1 MNSRQRPKPIRFSIY
16 RVISVMML
24 ASMLIVGKS
33 RRVDA
38 QEKAPDLRM
47 LLNLDLFG
55 AQPSSST
62 ADAPSGDGE
71 SATGPSM
78 LDQIRALN
86 SMGYLGGTPG
96 GQSPSLLAPSGNG
109 GAAQNPRDDGEVP
122 QL

>member
-1 MNSRQRPKPIRFSIY
+1 MRFSIY
-16 RVISVMML
+16 RVIFVMML

-33 RRVDA
+33 RRVEA

-55 AQPSSST
+55 AQPSGSA
-62 ADAPSGDGE
+62 ADASSGDGN

-78 LDQIRALN
+78 LDQIRTLN
-86 SMGYLGGTPG
+86 AMGYLGGARG
-96 GQSPSLLAPSGNG
+96 GQSPSLLAPAGNG
-109 GAAQNPRDDGEVP
+109 GAPQSPPDDGEVP

>member
-1 MNSRQRPKPIRFSIY
+1 MRFSIY
-16 RVISVMML
+16 RVIFVMML

-55 AQPSSST
+55 AQPSGAA
-62 ADAPSGDGE
+62 ADAPSGDGN

-78 LDQIRALN
+78 LDQIRGLN
-86 SMGYLGGTPG
+86 AMGYLGGAPG
-96 GQSPSLLAPSGNG
+96 SQSPTLLAPSGNG
-109 GAAQNPRDDGEVP
+109 GIKQSPPDEGEVP

>member
-1 MNSRQRPKPIRFSIY
+1 
-16 RVISVMML
+16 VIFVMML

-33 RRVDA
+33 RWVEA

-55 AQPSSST
+55 KQPSGS
-62 ADAPSGDGE
+62 AAAAPSGEGD

-86 SMGYLGGTPG
+86 SMGYLGGAPDG
-96 GQSPSLLAPSGNG
+96 RSPTLLAPGGNG
-109 GAAQNPRDDGEVP
+109 GAPQSPPDDGEVP